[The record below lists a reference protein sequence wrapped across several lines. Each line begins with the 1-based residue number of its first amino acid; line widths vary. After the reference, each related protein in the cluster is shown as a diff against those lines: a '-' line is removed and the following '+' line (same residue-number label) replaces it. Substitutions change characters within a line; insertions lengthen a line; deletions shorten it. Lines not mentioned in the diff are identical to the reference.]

1 MYESA
6 MIRTAKRL
14 ASLRLTLVGM
24 LMLAVLAV
32 LGVRSDAVS
41 IDMTTIPLVL
51 LAMNLV
57 AALMTNRT
65 LRTQAGLL
73 VFHVGLLM
81 VFGLIGLSVL
91 TRFDGHVEVAQGAG
105 FEPAAVTTTANGWL
119 HDNRLD
125 GIEFYQSDIRVDYLP
140 RLVRQET
147 RSTVEYRG
155 ADGAMHRATIGDK
168 VGFEVDGYRFLATF
182 NKGFAL
188 LLHWQ
193 DDTGAEAIGAVNFL
207 SFPRHDWNQ
216 VTTWTTPAGQEV
228 ELEIDFDEPYFNDD
242 SAWTL
247 KATDVPYRVN
257 VTPTDRATVAVRE
270 GDAVRVDGGTLRVAD
285 LRLWMGY
292 RIDYLPFLPWMLV
305 AAMLAIAGLA
315 IHFASRH
322 LPGAATA
329 RTLTDAEGGAH
340 AARA

>member
-247 KATDVPYRVN
+247 CRESRRWYFARRRPSSLDGVSHRLPAVPAVDVGCSDARHR
-257 VTPTDRATVAVRE
+257 RA
-270 GDAVRVDGGTLRVAD
+270 GNTLREPLPDGNGKVGD
-285 LRLWMGY
+285 SYRRRRRRSCSPRLNGN
-292 RIDYLPFLPWMLV
+292 
-305 AAMLAIAGLA
+305 
-315 IHFASRH
+315 
-322 LPGAATA
+322 
-329 RTLTDAEGGAH
+329 
-340 AARA
+340 